1 MQVNLIKLDTEKRN
15 YDTESIDKLPTIEVV
30 KLINNE
36 DKKVAFIVEKELEY
50 IASAIDLV
58 YEQIKRGGRL
68 IYIGAGTSGRL
79 GILDAAECP
88 PTYGINFDLVQ
99 GIIAGGKDAIFKA
112 KEGAEDSKKF
122 AVDDLKAIG
131 FNKKDV
137 LIGIAASGRTPYVI
151 GALEYAKEVGA
162 KTISLCC
169 VKNGKISKESNISIE
184 VVTGP
189 EVITGSTRMKAGTA
203 QKMVLNMISTGVM
216 IKCGK
221 VYGNFMVDLKPTNN
235 KLVERAK
242 LIIMESTGCERETAE
257 KFFYKAS
264 ENVKL
269 AIFMILSG
277 LEKNDAIEILEK
289 NEGRIS
295 KAIDSI

>member
-36 DKKVAFIVEKELEY
+36 DKKVAFIVEKELEQ

-58 YEQIKRGGRL
+58 YEQIKLGGRL

-131 FNKKDV
+131 FNEKDV

-169 VKNGKISKESNISIE
+169 VKNGKISKESNIAIE

-257 KFFYKAS
+257 EFFYKAS

>member
-1 MQVNLIKLDTEKRN
+1 MQVNLIKLETEKRN
-15 YDTESIDKLPTIEVV
+15 YDTKNIDKLTTKEVV

-36 DKKVAFIVEKELEY
+36 DKKVALVVEKALSN
-50 IASAIDLV
+50 IANTVDLV
-58 YEQIKRGGRL
+58 YEQIKLGGRL

-99 GIIAGGKDAIFKA
+99 GIIAGGKEAIFKA
-112 KEGAEDSKKF
+112 KEGAEDSQEL
-122 AVDDLKAIG
+122 AVEDLKSVG
-131 FNKKDV
+131 FNNKDV

-151 GALEYAKEVGA
+151 GALKYAKKIDA
-162 KTISLCC
+162 KTVSLCC
-169 VKNGKISKESNISIE
+169 VKSGEISKYSDIAIE

-221 VYGNFMVDLKPTNN
+221 VYGNLMIDLKPTNE
-235 KLVERAK
+235 KLVERSK
-242 LIIMESTGCERETAE
+242 KIIMEAVGCSREIAE
-257 KFFYKAS
+257 EFFIKS
-264 ENVKL
+264 NENVKL

-289 NEGRIS
+289 NEGKIS
-295 KAIDSI
+295 KAIDFI